1 MHHKRV
7 DDPKT
12 TGRVIHA
19 ARWYDMFG
27 RVISL
32 GRDTAI
38 RETFVELSAPVPGEN
53 VLDVG
58 CGTATLAIAM
68 KSRVDT
74 GEVHG
79 IDASPE
85 MIEVAKRKIAEKRVD
100 VDLRV
105 ALVEEIPFPEES
117 FDLVTSSLM
126 LHHLPEDLK
135 RTGLA
140 EIRRVLKRKG
150 RFVAMDFAVESHG
163 VRGHLLSL
171 FGHAPGKRLVEKL
184 PPMLRDAGFTRVE
197 SVASRYRTFDFI
209 RAS

>member
-1 MHHKRV
+1 
-7 DDPKT
+7 
-12 TGRVIHA
+12 
-19 ARWYDMFG
+19 
-27 RVISL
+27 
-32 GRDTAI
+32 
-38 RETFVELSAPVPGEN
+38 
-53 VLDVG
+53 
-58 CGTATLAIAM
+58 
-68 KSRVDT
+68 
-74 GEVHG
+74 
-79 IDASPE
+79 